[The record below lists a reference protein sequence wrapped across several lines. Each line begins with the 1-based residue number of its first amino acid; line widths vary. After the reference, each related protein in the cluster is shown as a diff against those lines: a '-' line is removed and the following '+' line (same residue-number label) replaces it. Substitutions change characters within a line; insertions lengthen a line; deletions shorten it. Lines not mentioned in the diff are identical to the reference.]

1 LGRVE
6 IEEELKN
13 RLREKATIEKELVPL
28 RKEQRKLAIYRCGTV
43 DKWYVLED
51 GERTYLPKSQRQ
63 EAERL
68 ARATWLR
75 TRLAEAE
82 AGIAACQKYL
92 KSFHG
97 EDRRLEKIL
106 GQGEFCA
113 LIGHPEYND
122 ALWQKAERRK
132 NDKHPETLQIKQG
145 EGNSVRS
152 KSEALIAMALEKY
165 GISYRYENPV
175 STPKG
180 AFYPDFTIRHP
191 KNHRTYLWEHFGLM
205 DNADYAA
212 QVSEKLRTYMDC
224 GYIPGENLL
233 MTFESG
239 GHPLTPHTIEEV
251 IARNLLRK

>member
-1 LGRVE
+1 MGRVE

-51 GERTYLPKSQRQ
+51 GERTYLPKSKRQ

-97 EDRRLEKIL
+97 EDLRLEKIL
-106 GQGEFCA
+106 NQAEFCA

-132 NDKHPETLQIKQG
+132 NDKHPESLQIEQKFG
-145 EGNSVRS
+145 DFVRF
-152 KSEALIAMALEKY
+152 KSESLIAMTLDKY
-165 GISYRYENPV
+165 GIAYRYENPLE
-175 STPKG
+175 TPKG
-180 AFYPDFTIRHP
+180 KFYPDFTIRHP
-191 KNHRTYLWEHFGLM
+191 KNHKNYIWEHFGMM
-205 DNADYAA
+205 DDEDYAA
-212 QVSEKLRTYMDC
+212 KVPEKLSIYLEC
-224 GYIPGENLL
+224 GFAPGENLL

-239 GHPLTPHTIEEV
+239 GHPLTPRTIEEV
-251 IARNLLRK
+251 IARNLLQK